1 MKKLKVITGVKEL
14 WGVVLLRLDFGGQ
27 TERQDLYVQLH
38 LLRCV
43 FSNKADC
50 MNKHRFKIDV
60 IITYFAS

>member
-27 TERQDLYVQLH
+27 TKRQDLYVQLH